1 MSRYYDL
8 NGSLIGQNQPFAG
21 PEHRGLR
28 YGDGLFET
36 MLLMDGCV
44 PLYHLHES
52 RLSESA
58 QILGYKLEPN
68 FFITLKRRIR
78 LLIEAQQSTE
88 YGRLRLSIFRK
99 GSGTYFPEQQ
109 EVDSLLEFIPVA
121 AGQLLQMAPHL
132 IIDVYHHH
140 RKPINTLGGLKTS
153 NALLYI
159 LAGAWSREQ
168 QLSDAVILN
177 EKGRI
182 CETVNSNLFV
192 IKRDEI
198 WTPPLS
204 EGCLMGVMR
213 AYVLQLF
220 RSLQI
225 TVKEIPLEINVL
237 DEVDEV
243 FLTNG
248 YWGIQPVMG
257 YKRLR
262 YFKKS
267 GSSLMDALRQQIR
280 KEVIRE
286 KEGL

>member
-1 MSRYYDL
+1 MSRFYDL
-8 NGSLIGQNQPFAG
+8 NGSLIAYNLPFAG

-36 MLLMDGCV
+36 MLLMDGCI
-44 PLYHLHES
+44 PLFRFHES
-52 RLSESA
+52 RLAESA
-58 QILGYKLEPN
+58 QILGYKLESN
-68 FFITLKRRIR
+68 FFDSLKSRIKN
-78 LLIEAQQSTE
+78 LVQAQQSTE
-88 YGRLRLSIFRK
+88 HGRLRLSIFRK
-99 GSGTYFPEQQ
+99 GSGTYFPDQQ
-109 EVDSLLEFIPVA
+109 EVDSLIEFIPVA

-132 IIDVYHHH
+132 ILDVYPHH
-140 RKPINTLGGLKTS
+140 RKPINTLGGLKTA

-182 CETVNSNLFV
+182 CETVNSNIFL

-213 AYVLQLF
+213 GYLLQMLKE
-220 RSLQI
+220 LNI

-237 DEVDEV
+237 DEADEV

-257 YKRLR
+257 YKKLR

-267 GSSLMDALRQQIR
+267 GSSLMEALRQHL
-280 KEVIRE
+280 KNEVIRE

>member
-1 MSRYYDL
+1 MSRFYDL
-8 NGSLIGQNQPFAG
+8 NGSLIAESSPFAG

-44 PLYHLHES
+44 PLFQLHES

-58 QILGYKLEPN
+58 QILGYKLDSD
-68 FFITLKRRIR
+68 FFERLPKRIHQ
-78 LLIEAQQSTE
+78 LVNAQQSTE

-99 GSGTYFPEQQ
+99 GSGTYFPEEQ
-109 EVDSLLEFIPVA
+109 EVESLMEFIPMA

-132 IIDVYHHH
+132 IIDVYPHH

-159 LAGAWSREQ
+159 LAGAWARAQ

-182 CETVNSNLFV
+182 CETVNSNLFI

-213 AYVLQLF
+213 AYLLTLF
-220 RSLQI
+220 RKLNI
-225 TVKEIPLEINVL
+225 TIKEIPLEIHAL
-237 DEVDEV
+237 DEADEV

-248 YWGIQPVMG
+248 FWGIQPVMG
-257 YKRLR
+257 YKKLR
-262 YFKKS
+262 YFKRS
-267 GSSLMDALRQQIR
+267 SSSLMDALRHQL
-280 KEVIRE
+280 KNEVIKV